1 MARNGRIR
9 VAVDAM
15 GGDYAPEEVVK
26 GAVLAA
32 EKDDVQIFLVGP
44 ATILEKELAKY
55 KLTNGSSVHVVG
67 ANEFIKENESPVD
80 VIRRKPNCSVAV
92 AAKMVK
98 SGEADA
104 LFNLSA
110 CWMGC
115 IGRHLLAL
123 WVASHRTL

>member
-1 MARNGRIR
+1 MAQNGRIR

-15 GGDYAPEEVVK
+15 AGDYAPEEIVK

-32 EKDDVQIFLVGP
+32 EQDDVKIFLVGP

-55 KLTNGSSVHVVG
+55 KLTNGSAIHIVEAS
-67 ANEFIKENESPVD
+67 EFIKENESPVD

-104 LFNLSA
+104 LFSA
-110 CWMGC
+110 G
-115 IGRHLLAL
+115 
-123 WVASHRTL
+123 SS